1 MNLLRCARTCMKR
14 TSVGW
19 LIGSIRLWIG
29 PVLNREF
36 VWWAWL
42 TTRLSIGVLDIAGFE
57 IFGKLC
63 FGSDAVK
70 LTL

>member
-1 MNLLRCARTCMKR
+1 MNLLRCASTCMKR

-19 LIGSIRLWIG
+19 LIESIRLWIG

-57 IFGKLC
+57 IFGEL
-63 FGSDAVK
+63 SVALEAMK